1 MTDKQAR
8 FCEEYMVDLNATQ
21 AAIRAGYSENG
32 ANRAGCLLLSNIDI
46 QNRIQQ
52 LRAEQSERL
61 RIDADYV
68 LKKLTEIADFRLEDV
83 ADIDDAGQIVYKP
96 FSEWPERAHTAVIGI
111 DEDRIIKESADGSQV
126 TVHDKIK
133 IRTMNKDKSIENIGR
148 HLAMFTDKTKDET
161 ERPPTEVKVIFAQP
175 EDVTPS

>member
-32 ANRAGCLLLSNIDI
+32 AENEGYRLLRNDEVKLRID
-46 QNRIQQ
+46 Q
-52 LRAEQSERL
+52 LKAERSARL
-61 RIDADYV
+61 RISTDYV
-68 LKKLTEIADFRLEDV
+68 VKLLMDVAETRVEDV
-83 ADIDDAGQIVYKP
+83 AEIDEAGQIKYKP
-96 FSEWPERAHTAVIGI
+96 FSEWPDRAHTAVMGI
-111 DEDRIIKESADGSQV
+111 EEDRIIKESADGSQV

-133 IRTMNKDKSIENIGR
+133 IKTMNKDRSIENLGR